1 MGEFADWM
9 NESTDERR
17 EREREAERRKG
28 MTLDY
33 EKNRKPIPRGATPEQ
48 LANWR
53 RENGKAPVGEY
64 ADRAYAEIERRLKE
78 MGLPDLS
85 ALLHADTEAKGE
97 SHTDRI
103 HNIVQ
108 DSFRDGT
115 HHLHAADMV
124 MELLRSMGRL

>member
-9 NESTDERR
+9 EESSDERR
-17 EREREAERRKG
+17 EREREAERRNR
-28 MTLDY
+28 MSIDY
-33 EKNRKPIPRGATPEQ
+33 EQNRKPIPKEATPEQ
-48 LANWR
+48 LADWR

-64 ADRAYAEIERRLKE
+64 ADRTYAEVGRRLRD

-85 ALLHADTEAKGE
+85 QLLHADTEARGE

>member
-33 EKNRKPIPRGATPEQ
+33 ERNRKPLPRGATPEQ
-48 LANWR
+48 LAGWR
-53 RENGKAPVGEY
+53 RENGKPPVGEY
-64 ADRAYAEIERRLKE
+64 ADRAYGEIERRLKE